1 MGLLESFACLKG
13 KVVNFKSD
21 TNVRQLLSEIEDERF
36 HLLHGKWEEVD
47 QVQYPSKVCKLQ
59 FSKSKS
65 NTITNPIGILI
76 SRKRRSGIQF
86 LFC

>member
-21 TNVRQLLSEIEDERF
+21 TNVRQLLCE
-36 HLLHGKWEEVD
+36 
-47 QVQYPSKVCKLQ
+47 VQYPSKVCKLQ

-65 NTITNPIGILI
+65 NTITNPVENEEAGSNFYFVKALKTDIDEEY
-76 SRKRRSGIQF
+76 
-86 LFC
+86 